1 MAGPQVTATK
11 VAGVHRSARS
21 TVCVQL
27 PRPAPMY
34 NIEQGCPHKRAC
46 TTTRNWRVLQ
56 QFPFAGRERS
66 ITRRLGQTTPAF

>member
-34 NIEQGCPHKRAC
+34 NIEQGCQHKRAC
-46 TTTRNWRVLQ
+46 TTTRNAEGGEFSNNFHL
-56 QFPFAGRERS
+56 PAES
-66 ITRRLGQTTPAF
+66 GQ